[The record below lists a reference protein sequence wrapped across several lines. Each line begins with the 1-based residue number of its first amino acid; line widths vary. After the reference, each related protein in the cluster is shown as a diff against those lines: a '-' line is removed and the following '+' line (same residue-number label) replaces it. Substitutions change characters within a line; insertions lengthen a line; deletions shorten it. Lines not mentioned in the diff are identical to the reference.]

1 MEPLQQDDPR
11 QIGPYT
17 TLARFGESA
26 VCVRYLADGADGA
39 VSVVS
44 VARPELAALTA
55 FRSRFRSETRRTERL
70 AGGWVAPIESRT
82 DGDPMWTASPY
93 VPALSLREAIALGG
107 PLPERALRTLGAGL
121 AETLSRVHAGGAVLH
136 GLAPDTVLLAADGP
150 RLTAFGAL
158 GAAAVAE
165 AHPDGQLTVR
175 LGYLTPE
182 QASGSQPGPASDIFV
197 LGLLLAYAATGTTPL
212 GDADRIAHA
221 EPELDGVPSELRS
234 LVASCLAK
242 LPEDRPSAGTVAAEL
257 ALEGAAALARDGWLP
272 PGLVQAVQAQ
282 AAEVESL
289 RSGGEPAQA
298 GSGPTDAIP
307 QQHAGGSQ
315 GTVGAPEGGQLV
327 TGGDTLVVR
336 GRGVD
341 RETAAL
347 GVPGARTAPVA
358 PAAPVAPVVPAA
370 APALPAAPLPVPAP
384 APAPLSPPPPAAPDR
399 RALLVG
405 IAAGVAGIALGGG
418 AVHALGDDA
427 SESVAKPAPTPSR
440 TRVAGVPPEPVW
452 RYEHPGKEDDAPPNA
467 TVWGDKVLVLT
478 GTDQAVGVD
487 VRSGRRLWQIA
498 EAASPSRAV
507 PVDAELCFVDGESEF
522 LWISVRDG
530 RIKHRVARTTLL
542 GPGETLTVG
551 TVTGWDGSTLWMTGH
566 IKKGAATTAHF
577 LAYDLVARA
586 WQWRTQITKGQPP
599 AIPRYDLI
607 AVRAADIV
615 VRQDAASLT
624 PVQRR
629 ASKGASVL
637 LTFDRKTGRQLQTLA
652 LPGIAP
658 TAALTGDA
666 ADKVFAASAG
676 ELHAYAGSGGKRLWR
691 LAGAA
696 LAPGETGVFPFG
708 KGVLR
713 GSALYVANRHQEV
726 CAVDTATGR
735 ALWRRSTEA
744 PVWSSVPATA
754 VSARG
759 GTVLAGDGVQL
770 TAFAGRD
777 GRRLWKFQE
786 AGASDVPG
794 GPRYVPLQGGGRML
808 VVQRER
814 TFYALPV
821 D

>member
-17 TLARFGESA
+17 TLARSGESA
-26 VCVRYLADGADGA
+26 VCVRYLAHGADGA

-44 VARPELAALTA
+44 VARPELAALAA

-175 LGYLTPE
+175 LSYLTPE

-272 PGLVQAVQAQ
+272 PGLVQAVESQ

-307 QQHAGGSQ
+307 QQHAGGSP
-315 GTVGAPEGGQLV
+315 GTVAAPEGGQLV

-358 PAAPVAPVVPAA
+358 PVAPAA

-384 APAPLSPPPPAAPDR
+384 APAPVAPPPSAAPDR

-467 TVWGDKVLVLT
+467 TVWGDRVLVLT

-507 PVDAELCFVDGESEF
+507 PVDTELCFVDGESEF

-530 RIKHRVARTTLL
+530 RIKHRVAKTTLL

-551 TVTGWDGSTLWMTGH
+551 TVTGWDGSTVWMTGH

-577 LAYDLVARA
+577 LAYDLVART

-599 AIPRYDLI
+599 AIPRYELI

-658 TAALTGDA
+658 TTALTGDA

-754 VSARG
+754 LSASG

-786 AGASDVPG
+786 AGVNDVPG

>member
-17 TLARFGESA
+17 ALARFGESA
-26 VCVRYLADGADGA
+26 VCVRYVAYGPDGA

-55 FRSRFRSETRRTERL
+55 FKTRFRSETRRTERL

-82 DGDPMWTASPY
+82 DGDPLWTASPY

-165 AHPDGQLTVR
+165 ARPDGQLTVR

-182 QASGSQPGPASDIFV
+182 QAAGSKPGPASDIFV

-221 EPELDGVPSELRS
+221 EPELDGVPSELRP

-272 PGLVQAVQAQ
+272 PGLVQAVESQ

-298 GSGPTDAIP
+298 GPGPTDAIP

-315 GTVGAPEGGQLV
+315 GTVDAPEGGQLV

-341 RETAAL
+341 RATAAL
-347 GVPGARTAPVA
+347 GVPSARTAPVA
-358 PAAPVAPVVPAA
+358 PVPRVAPPAA
-370 APALPAAPLPVPAP
+370 RALPAVPLPVPAP
-384 APAPLSPPPPAAPDR
+384 ALPPVSPPPPTAPDR

-418 AVHALGDDA
+418 GVYALGDDA
-427 SESVAKPAPTPSR
+427 SKSAPKPAPTPPR

-467 TVWGDKVLVLT
+467 TVSGDRVLVLT
-478 GTDQAVGVD
+478 GGDQAVGVD
-487 VRSGRRLWQIA
+487 VRTGRRLWQIA

-530 RIKHRVARTTLL
+530 RIKHRVAKTTLL

-577 LAYDLVARA
+577 LAYDLVART
-586 WQWRTQITKGQPP
+586 WQWRTQITRGQPP

-607 AVRAADIV
+607 AARAADIV

-629 ASKGASVL
+629 TSKGASVL
-637 LTFDRKTGRQLQTLA
+637 LTFDRKTGRQRQTLA
-652 LPGIAP
+652 LPGIGP
-658 TAALTGDA
+658 TAVLTGDTA
-666 ADKVFAASAG
+666 EKVFAASAG
-676 ELHAYAGSGGKRLWR
+676 ELHAYSSSGGKRLWR
-691 LAGAA
+691 LAAAA

-713 GSALYVANRHQEV
+713 GSTLYVANRHQEV

-744 PVWSSVPATA
+744 PVWGSVPATA
-754 VSARG
+754 LSASG

-777 GRRLWKFQE
+777 GKRLWKFQE

>member
-44 VARPELAALTA
+44 VARPELAALAA

-370 APALPAAPLPVPAP
+370 APALPPAPLPVPAP

-427 SESVAKPAPTPSR
+427 SKTVAKPAPTPSR

-467 TVWGDKVLVLT
+467 TAWGDKVLVLT
-478 GTDQAVGVD
+478 GTDHAVGVD

-530 RIKHRVARTTLL
+530 RIKHRVAKTTLL

-577 LAYDLVARA
+577 LAYDLVART

-624 PVQRR
+624 LVQRR

-666 ADKVFAASAG
+666 ADKVFATSAG

-754 VSARG
+754 VSASG